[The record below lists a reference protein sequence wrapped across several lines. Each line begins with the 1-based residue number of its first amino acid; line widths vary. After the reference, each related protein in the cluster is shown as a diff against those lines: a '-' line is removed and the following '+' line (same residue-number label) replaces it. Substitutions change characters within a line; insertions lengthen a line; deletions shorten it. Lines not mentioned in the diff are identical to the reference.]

1 MKCPLRVQFSSPH
14 VSPAFKHLAWPEE
27 VKSMKKRKGNVTQN
41 MEFPHAITGSE
52 MRDFYRKKTLE
63 EEKIEE
69 EKSMKKVLAAE
80 KAEKK
85 LQDETKKKQE
95 KEARKLEAEESKK
108 QREEDREL
116 AKVLKQMEKEKRC
129 KKKKQDIENKQ
140 AEKRANWHE
149 ARKCRKK
156 KEISKKKNSFH
167 NEILI
172 LLALHV
178 EL

>member
-129 KKKKQDIENKQ
+129 KKRNKILKINEQ
-140 AEKRANWHE
+140 
-149 ARKCRKK
+149 RKEQSGMRLETVARKK
-156 KEISKKKNSFH
+156 KSQKRKIDF
-167 NEILI
+167 ILKF
-172 LLALHV
+172 
-178 EL
+178 